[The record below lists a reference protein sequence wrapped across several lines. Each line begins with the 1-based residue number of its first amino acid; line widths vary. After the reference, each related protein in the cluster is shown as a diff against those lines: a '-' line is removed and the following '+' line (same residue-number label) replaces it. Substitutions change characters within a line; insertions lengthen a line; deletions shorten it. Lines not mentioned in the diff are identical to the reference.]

1 MSGNADTIK
10 DFLVSLGFDIDQA
23 GANKFEAVLKG
34 VTANVLKVGAVV
46 EGAAL
51 SIVGFTTQIANG
63 LDKIYW
69 ASQRTGASVQ
79 GIKALGYAA
88 SQTGSSAEAAQNSL
102 ESLAR
107 FMRSNPGAE
116 GFLNRLG
123 VQTRDASGQM
133 RDMSA
138 IFTGVGQ
145 RLSSM
150 PYYRAN
156 QYAQML
162 GIDENTLMAMRRGL
176 SGFSTEYQSMMQK
189 TGFNADKAA
198 IQSNKFMTSMRSF
211 VSLLG
216 ILRDKVGSNLA
227 DGLSGTLDNL
237 SKRML
242 ENWPKIEE
250 VVTKVVKG
258 VLWAADAIGRVAWR
272 ITQAVDSLI
281 VWFRKLSPAVQELIG
296 LFAVLISGWRL
307 LNTEFLKSPIGIVL
321 ALFAA
326 IFALIEDYKT
336 WKEGGKSLIAWD
348 KWEPEINAAIKSL
361 GELRDSVA
369 AIGTEIA
376 RLLNIDLKNWTL
388 KGDIDNLT
396 KQFGEFGKMIKMI
409 GELLRAIDDG
419 RWSDAVSVGKQ
430 LLNQGKEQPTAI
442 PAVVDSANRTAELL
456 KEKTGFDPRSIGRWF
471 RRLGEPEKPV
481 PNAERRDGSEVSD
494 RPGWLRWLPATGKSG
509 DEPEQHAQ
517 SVKRPEALEHAGT
530 IAELVNNYARKSD
543 QASNQ
548 YLISTL
554 SREMGIAVD
563 SKLLPSDMRDLLKV
577 LRGIAQNINQPGS
590 ESATEI
596 ISSPQVINAEQFMR
610 TQASAQVP
618 DYVDTIAKL
627 VNNYAKNS
635 GRADNRALIA
645 ELTRITGKSDDS
657 KLLSSDMQDILKVL
671 RDIAQN
677 INQPGSESAAELLL
691 PRPVIANEQP
701 TQRPQASAQGKVL
714 LNWMQ
719 PMFSKL
725 ESLYRLPE
733 GLLKSVAITE
743 SGGNQ
748 FAMSGAGAKGLFQ
761 FMDGTARDMGL
772 RGNDVFDPEKSAQA
786 AAKYLSQ
793 LLRQNGGDLS
803 KALASYNWGIGNVK
817 RYGMGLMPQE
827 TRNYI
832 PKVMSN
838 MPTSAPVIQQETNI
852 NIHGVSDPREA
863 ARLTVDRQK
872 GVNSQ
877 LTQQLPAGPR

>member
-88 SQTGSSAEAAQNSL
+88 SQTGASAESAMSSL
-102 ESLAR
+102 EGLAG

-123 VQTRDASGQM
+123 VQTRDASGKM
-133 RDMSA
+133 RDTAA

-145 RLSSM
+145 KLNNM
-150 PYYRAN
+150 PYYRAK

-162 GIDENTLMAMRRGL
+162 GIDENTLMAMRRGMGQL
-176 SGFSTEYQSMMQK
+176 SSEYALTAK
-189 TGFNADKAA
+189 RIGFNAESAA
-198 IQSNKFMTSMRSF
+198 KQSNIFMTSMRN
-211 VSLLG
+211 LTMTLG
-216 ILRDKVGSNLA
+216 QAKDKIGSNLA
-227 DGLSGTLDNL
+227 GGLAGSIDNFRRQILD
-237 SKRML
+237 
-242 ENWPKIEE
+242 NWPKIEA
-250 VVTKVVKG
+250 VITKIIKG
-258 VLWAADAIGRVAWR
+258 ILWAGDAITRVLWRTG
-272 ITQAVDSLI
+272 QAVEGVIAWFKKLNPATQQLI
-281 VWFRKLSPAVQELIG
+281 ALFSG
-296 LFAVLISGWRL
+296 LLVAWRL
-307 LNTEFLKSPIGIVL
+307 LNTAFMSSPLGMITTLII
-321 ALFAA
+321 ALG
-326 IFALIEDYKT
+326 LLLDDYQA
-336 WKEGGKSLIAWD
+336 WKEGGKSLIDWG
-348 KWEPEINAAIKSL
+348 KWK
-361 GELRDSVA
+361 
-369 AIGTEIA
+369 TEIDQA
-376 RLLNIDLKNWTL
+376 VKMIGDLKKTVT
-388 KGDIDNLT
+388 DLT
-396 KQFGEFGKMIKMI
+396 KALAKLLGIDPKSWSLKWDFSNFISQMGEFGKMLNMIADLLNAIK
-409 GELLRAIDDG
+409 DG
-419 RWSDAVSVGKQ
+419 NWAQAASIGKQ
-430 LLNQGKEQPTAI
+430 LINHGSENPSAMPMVTN
-442 PAVVDSANRTAELL
+442 SANGTADWI
-456 KEKTGFDPRSIGRWF
+456 KEHWGFDPRSVGRTVRGWFGDDEPDIPGAEQHVRSNEIAPHERDEIKNRQQAANGYLEKISDGIAKIGNLF
-471 RRLGEPEKPV
+471 FSPV
-481 PNAERRDGSEVSD
+481 GAAEISPNI
-494 RPGWLRWLPATGKSG
+494 SG
-509 DEPEQHAQ
+509 DPSQFAQ
-517 SVKRPEALEHAGT
+517 SVKRP
-530 IAELVNNYARKSD
+530 
-543 QASNQ
+543 QA
-548 YLISTL
+548 T
-554 SREMGIAVD
+554 
-563 SKLLPSDMRDLLKV
+563 
-577 LRGIAQNINQPGS
+577 
-590 ESATEI
+590 
-596 ISSPQVINAEQFMR
+596 
-610 TQASAQVP
+610 
-618 DYVDTIAKL
+618 
-627 VNNYAKNS
+627 
-635 GRADNRALIA
+635 
-645 ELTRITGKSDDS
+645 
-657 KLLSSDMQDILKVL
+657 
-671 RDIAQN
+671 
-677 INQPGSESAAELLL
+677 
-691 PRPVIANEQP
+691 
-701 TQRPQASAQGKVL
+701 AQGKVL
-714 LNWMQ
+714 LDWMG
-719 PMFSKL
+719 PMFNKL
-725 ESLYRLPE
+725 ESLYQLPA

-748 FAMSGAGAKGLFQ
+748 FAISGAGAKGLFQ